1 MLWPRASIAETSGWP
16 TDPMQIWSG
25 FYAVVGGATA
35 TLLGLLFVAVSIN
48 ASAILSEEHA
58 SSKRLAEQALQNY
71 LTVLS
76 VALLAL
82 FPSLTLQE
90 LGFSTLG
97 VTGLSVGWALMRLY
111 QAFRKSRD
119 DGWRRRLRSHFSS
132 FLGFVMLTF
141 AAVHMAFDL
150 GDSRTL
156 FATAAII
163 LLFSATRVS
172 WQILLSI
179 AKTKQAQPGA
189 L

>member
-1 MLWPRASIAETSGWP
+1 ME
-16 TDPMQIWSG
+16 IWSG

-35 TLLGLLFVAVSIN
+35 TLVGLLFVAVSIN
-48 ASAILSEEHA
+48 AAAILREEHA
-58 SSKRLAEQALQNY
+58 SSRRLAEQALQNY

-90 LGFSTLG
+90 LGLSTLG

-111 QAFRKSRD
+111 QAVSKSRD
-119 DGWRRRLRSHFSS
+119 DGWRRRLRSHVASL
-132 FLGFVMLTF
+132 LGFVMLTF
-141 AAVHMAFDL
+141 AAARMAFDL

-156 FATAAII
+156 LAAATII

-179 AKTKQAQPGA
+179 AQTKQAQPGEG
-189 L
+189 

>member
-1 MLWPRASIAETSGWP
+1 
-16 TDPMQIWSG
+16 MQIWSG